1 VNEKE
6 FFSLVGNATRRE
18 ILRSIAREPKY
29 LFQLS
34 QELNRSQQSLQR
46 HLECLLE
53 KGWILKRTVEGE
65 RGPARKLYHIAKNLS
80 VRITLSQH
88 SFDFDVFEIQVGKS
102 NVQDTL
108 ELNYVDNLSKDLT
121 TSLSRALNDKDF
133 NPTEQTDA
141 IQKLD
146 VLLDELGS
154 IENLLL
160 SHKLILT
167 GNIIKEISMRLDGDA
182 HRQDRE
188 VAYTLF
194 SSSAPITIDL
204 IQKEIKTKRSELLAS
219 LKRLNNKNLLPE
231 HGINLMKKLES
242 TLKISSE

>member
-1 VNEKE
+1 MKEKE

-46 HLECLLE
+46 HLDCLLE
-53 KGWILKRTVEGE
+53 KGWIVKRIVEGE

-88 SFDFDVFEIQVGKS
+88 SFDFDVFEIIGKE

-108 ELNYVDNLSKDLT
+108 ELDHVDMLGKDLT

-146 VLLDELGS
+146 VLLDEIGS

-160 SHKLILT
+160 SQKLFLT

-194 SSSAPITIDL
+194 STSAPITIDL
-204 IQKEIKTKRSELLAS
+204 FQKEIKTKRSELLAS

-242 TLKISSE
+242 TLNIKSE